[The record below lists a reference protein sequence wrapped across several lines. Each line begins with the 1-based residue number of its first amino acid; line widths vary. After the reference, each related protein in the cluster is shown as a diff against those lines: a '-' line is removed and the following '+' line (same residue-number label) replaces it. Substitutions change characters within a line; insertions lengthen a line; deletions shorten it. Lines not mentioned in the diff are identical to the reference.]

1 MSLYSS
7 AVKNSITTLMVFIG
21 VIVMGL
27 YSLFYIPVDLMPDM
41 DIPSISVITFY
52 PGASAEDIEVN
63 VTKPLENQLNAL
75 QNLKKVTSS
84 SKDNISFITCEFEY
98 GINLD
103 EASNNTRDA
112 ISLAEKALPDGCEKP
127 SIFKFSSSMIPV
139 LIYGIQADKSYA
151 ALEKIIDER
160 IVEKLSR
167 IDGVG
172 TVSIIGKPIRIID
185 VKVDPR
191 KLDSYNLTLEQIG
204 AAIGAENIS
213 LPGGRIEV
221 GRMEFPVRI
230 NGEFNSSDVVKNLVV
245 ANNGGKLVYL
255 RDIATVRDTLKH
267 VLVDERINGSMGV
280 RLMVQKQSGA
290 NTVKIAREVRRKI
303 DEIKKELPSDVQVVK
318 ILDTSEFI
326 QSSINNLSETL
337 IYAFVFVAL
346 VVILFLG
353 RWRST
358 FIILLTIPVSL
369 IGAFIYLYISGN
381 SINIVSLSALAIAI
395 GMVVD
400 DAIVVL
406 ENITTHIE
414 RGSSPMEAAIY
425 ATREV
430 GLAVIATTL
439 VIVAVFF
446 PLTLVGGLTGV
457 FFRQLGWIVTITIS
471 LSTLAALSLTPMLSS
486 RILKSRT
493 YYKHHRNRFLEA
505 VNRFWGFFDDLYMKS
520 LAWVLKHKTLTLIAA
535 GSIFVGSL
543 GLVGFIGKEFTPAQ
557 DNSRINVNMEIPQGL
572 RIDEAKALARDFEQ
586 KVRQKYP
593 EIVLVSTS
601 IGTDEGGSLMSV
613 FEKAASYI
621 VNYSF
626 ILTSADNRSRSIF
639 EIADSIRNDIKGYTQ
654 ISSSY
659 VDPGGTRNAMSAAF
673 SGGGGNNMEVKV
685 LGYDINQTNYIAE
698 QIANTLKSEKGFRD
712 VSISRDK
719 ERMELQIF
727 PDRDKLAQLGL
738 NTSML
743 ASAVRNRVYGLTAT
757 KYREEGTEYDVILKY
772 NDANLTSVTDI
783 ENITFKGPMGNMVR
797 VGDVAKIK
805 QVYTTPN
812 IEHENKIRVVKVVSA
827 LSGTDLGSVTNII
840 NAKLATMN
848 IPNNVIVE
856 IGGAAKDMADTF
868 KDLMLLFVLILIL
881 TYIVMA
887 SQFESLREPFII
899 MFSVPFAVTGVFI
912 ALWIT
917 GSTINLISG
926 IAIVMLV
933 GIAVKNSI
941 VLVDFINLLVD
952 RGRTITQ
959 AILEGGKSRLRPILM
974 TSFTTLLGMIPLAL
988 SKGEG
993 SETWRPLGISIVG
1006 GLFFS
1011 MMISLIIV
1019 PIIYSLFAD
1028 ARIKREMKKL
1038 QAEAGEKSFED

>member
-7 AVKNSITTLMVFIG
+7 AVKNPITTLMVFIG
-21 VIVMGL
+21 VIVMGI
-27 YSLFYIPVDLMPDM
+27 YSLFYIPVDLMPEM

-103 EASNNTRDA
+103 EASNNVRDA
-112 ISLAEKALPDGCEKP
+112 LSLAEKALPDGCEKP

-160 IVEKLSR
+160 IVEKISR

-191 KLDSYNLTLEQIG
+191 KLDSYNITLEQVG
-204 AAIGAENIS
+204 AAIGSENIS
-213 LPGGRIEV
+213 LPAGRIEV
-221 GRMEFPVRI
+221 GRMEFPVRT
-230 NGEFNSSDVVKNLVV
+230 NGEFSSSDVVKNLVV
-245 ANNGGKLVYL
+245 ANSGGKLVYL
-255 RDIATVRDTLKH
+255 RDIASVKDTLKH

-290 NTVKIAREVRRKI
+290 NTVKIAKEV
-303 DEIKKELPSDVQVVK
+303 KKKVEELQRELPPDVKVVK

-337 IYAFVFVAL
+337 VYAFVFVAL

-369 IGAFIYLYISGN
+369 IGAFIYLFISGN

-414 RGSSPMEAAIY
+414 RGSSPMEAAIF

-430 GLAVIATTL
+430 GLAVVATSL

-486 RILKSRT
+486 RILKGRS
-493 YYKHHRNRFLEA
+493 YYKHRRSRFLES
-505 VNRFWGFFDDLYMKS
+505 VNRFWGYFDDIYVKS
-520 LAWVLKHKTLTLIAA
+520 LAWVLKHKTVTLIAA
-535 GSIFVGSL
+535 GIIFIGSL
-543 GLVGFIGKEFTPAQ
+543 GLVGAIGKEFTPAQ
-557 DNSRINVNMEIPQGL
+557 DNGRINVNMEIPQGM

-586 KVRQKYP
+586 KARQKYP
-593 EIVLVSTS
+593 EITLVSTS
-601 IGTDEGGSLMSV
+601 IGTDEGGSLMSA
-613 FEKAASYI
+613 FQKAASYI
-621 VNYSF
+621 INYSF
-626 ILTSADNRSRSIF
+626 MLTSADNRSRSIF
-639 EIADSIRNDIKGYTQ
+639 EIADSLRKDIAGYTQ

-659 VDPGGTRNAMSAAF
+659 VDPGGTRNALSSAF
-673 SGGGGNNMEVKV
+673 SGGGGSNLEVKV

-698 QIANTLKSEKGFRD
+698 QIANTLKAEKGFRD
-712 VSISRDK
+712 ISISRDK

-727 PDRDKLAQLGL
+727 PDREKLAQLGL
-738 NTSML
+738 NTAML
-743 ASAVRNRVYGLTAT
+743 ATAVRNRVYGLTAT
-757 KYREEGTEYDVILKY
+757 KYREEGTEYDIILKY
-772 NDANLTSVTDI
+772 SDANLTSVTDI

-812 IEHENKIRVVKVVSA
+812 IEHENKVRVVKVVGA
-827 LSGTDLGSVTNII
+827 LSGTDLGTATNII
-840 NAKLATMN
+840 NAKLATMD

-868 KDLMLLFVLILIL
+868 KDLLLLFVLIMIL

-899 MFSVPFAVTGVFI
+899 MFSVPFALTGVFI
-912 ALWIT
+912 SLFIT
-917 GSTINLISG
+917 GTTLNLISG

-952 RGRTITQ
+952 RGKTVTQ

-974 TSFTTLLGMIPLAL
+974 TSFTTLLGMIPMAL

-1011 MMISLIIV
+1011 MMISLVIV
-1019 PIIYSLFAD
+1019 PVIYSLFAN
-1028 ARIKREMKKL
+1028 ARIKREQKKF
-1038 QAEAGEKSFED
+1038 QALGGEIDFED

>member
-1 MSLYSS
+1 MSLYSK
-7 AVKNSITTLMVFIG
+7 AVKNPITTLMVFIG
-21 VIVMGL
+21 IIVMGI

-41 DIPSISVITFY
+41 DIPSISVITYY
-52 PGASAEDIEVN
+52 PGANAEDIEVN

-75 QNLKKVTSS
+75 QNLKKVTST

-98 GINLD
+98 GTNLD
-103 EASNNTRDA
+103 EASNNIRDA
-112 ISLAEKALPDGCEKP
+112 ISLAEKSLPDGCEKP

-139 LIYGIQADKSYA
+139 VIWGIQADESYA
-151 ALEKIIDER
+151 ALEKIVDER
-160 IVEKLSR
+160 IVERLSR

-172 TVSIIGKPIRIID
+172 AVSIIGKPIRIID

-191 KLDSYNLTLEQIG
+191 KLDAYNLTLEQVG
-204 AAIGAENIS
+204 NAIGAENLS
-213 LPGGRIEV
+213 LPAGRIEV
-221 GRMEFPVRI
+221 GRMEFPVRT
-230 NGEFNSSDVVKNLVV
+230 NGEFKSSDVVKNLVV
-245 ANNGGKLVYL
+245 ANNAGKLVYL
-255 RDIATVRDTLKH
+255 RDIASVKDTLKH
-267 VLVDERINGSMGV
+267 VLIDERIDGKKGV

-290 NTVKIAREVRRKI
+290 NTVQIAREVTQKM
-303 DEIKKELPSDVQVVK
+303 DELKKELPADVKVVK
-318 ILDTSEFI
+318 ILDTSDFI
-326 QSSINNLSETL
+326 KSSINNLSETL
-337 IYAFVFVAL
+337 IYALIFVAL
-346 VVILFLG
+346 VVFVFLG

-414 RGSSPMEAAIY
+414 RGSSPMEAAVF

-457 FFRQLGWIVTITIS
+457 FFRQLGWIVTITVS

-486 RILKSRT
+486 KILKGRSF
-493 YYKHHRNRFLEA
+493 YKHRRNRFLE
-505 VNRFWGFFDDLYMKS
+505 VMNRFWGRFDDIYVKGLS
-520 LAWVLKHKTLTLIAA
+520 WVLKHKSLTLFLAA
-535 GSIFVGSL
+535 AIFVGSL
-543 GLVGFIGKEFTPAQ
+543 GLVKFIGKEFTPAQ
-557 DNSRINVNMEIPQGL
+557 DNSRIIVYMEIPQGM
-572 RIDEAKALARDFEQ
+572 RIDEAKSLARDFEQ
-586 KVRQKYP
+586 KVFSKYP
-593 EIVLVSTS
+593 EVRLISTT
-601 IGTDEGGSLMSV
+601 IGTDEGGSLISA
-613 FEKAASYI
+613 FQKAASYI
-621 VNYSF
+621 INYTFMLSNP
-626 ILTSADNRSRSIF
+626 DERNRSIF
-639 EIADSIRNDIKGYTQ
+639 EISDSLRKDIAGYTQ
-654 ISSSY
+654 ITSSY
-659 VDPGGTRNAMSAAF
+659 VDPGSTRNAMSSAF
-673 SGGGGNNMEVKV
+673 SGGGAANFEVKV
-685 LGYDINQTNYIAE
+685 FGYDINETNYIAE
-698 QIANTLKSEKGFRD
+698 QIVSTLKNEKGFKD
-712 VSISRDK
+712 ITVSRDQ
-719 ERMELQIF
+719 ERMELQVI
-727 PDRDKLAQLGL
+727 PDREKLAQLGL
-738 NTSML
+738 NTAML
-743 ASAVRNRVYGLTAT
+743 ATAVRNRVYGLTAT
-757 KYREEGTEYDVILKY
+757 KYREEGYEYDVILKY
-772 NDANLTSVTDI
+772 NDENLSSVSDI

-797 VGDVAKIK
+797 VGDVAQIK
-805 QVYTTPN
+805 QVYNTPN
-812 IEHENKIRVVKVVSA
+812 IEHENKIRVVKITA
-827 LSGTDLGSVTNII
+827 GLSGLDLGSATSIVNK
-840 NAKLATMN
+840 KLETMS
-848 IPNNVIVE
+848 IPHNVIVE

-868 KDLMLLFVLILIL
+868 KDIALLFVLILIL

-899 MFSVPFAVTGVFI
+899 MFSVPFAITGVFI
-912 ALWIT
+912 ALWAT

-952 RGRTITQ
+952 RGKSVTQ

-974 TSFTTLLGMIPLAL
+974 TSFTTFLGMLPMAL
-988 SKGEG
+988 STGEG

-1019 PIIYSLFAD
+1019 PIIYALFAN
-1028 ARIKREMKKL
+1028 ARIKREQKRL
-1038 QAEAGEKSFED
+1038 QAKGGEISFED